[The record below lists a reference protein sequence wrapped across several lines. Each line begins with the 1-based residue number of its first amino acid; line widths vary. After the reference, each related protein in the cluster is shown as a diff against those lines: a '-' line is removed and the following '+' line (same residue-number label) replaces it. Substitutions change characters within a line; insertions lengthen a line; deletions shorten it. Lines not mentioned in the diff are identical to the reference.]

1 MKNKN
6 PPARYRVIP
15 CFLHVPIQDGHAAI
29 ADLPPE
35 IQQQCRDRGGFLSMD
50 DDNGDRFA
58 TRPVF
63 SSKEYQALKPTR

>member
-6 PPARYRVIP
+6 PAPRYRVIP
-15 CFLHVPIQDGHAAI
+15 CFLHIPLQDGDHAI
-29 ADLPPE
+29 ADLPSS
-35 IQQQCRDRGGFLSMD
+35 IQDQCRDRGGFLSMD

-63 SSKEYQALKPTR
+63 SSKEYKALKPTR